1 MPLEERLQVKLVS
14 HVQLIA
20 IDNWNLKMQLNF
32 LYKIKKIYHIA
43 VAGGGGGGE
52 ALQPAAVAGGGGLMT
67 ISEMESVDYLSNW
80 LCSEFLM

>member
-43 VAGGGGGGE
+43 VAGGGGG
-52 ALQPAAVAGGGGLMT
+52 LMT

-80 LCSEFLM
+80 LGSEFLM

>member
-43 VAGGGGGGE
+43 VAGGGGG
-52 ALQPAAVAGGGGLMT
+52 LMT